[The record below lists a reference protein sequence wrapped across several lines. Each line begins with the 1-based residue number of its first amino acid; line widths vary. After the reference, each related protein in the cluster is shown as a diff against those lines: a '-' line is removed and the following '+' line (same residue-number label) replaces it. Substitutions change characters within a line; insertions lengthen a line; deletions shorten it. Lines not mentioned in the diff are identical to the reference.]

1 MSSACLLSV
10 ENLQTPRLLCVPK
23 STFNQR
29 SENMHKEREKCQK
42 RENNNLAIKVQHLC
56 SSSRAVDNVEQ
67 CPVSGLIHAETPSG
81 GEVDRMMLTPDDLTT
96 SQSGEGS

>member
-29 SENMHKEREKCQK
+29 SENMQKERKTVKEEKT
-42 RENNNLAIKVQHLC
+42 I
-56 SSSRAVDNVEQ
+56 
-67 CPVSGLIHAETPSG
+67 T
-81 GEVDRMMLTPDDLTT
+81 
-96 SQSGEGS
+96 